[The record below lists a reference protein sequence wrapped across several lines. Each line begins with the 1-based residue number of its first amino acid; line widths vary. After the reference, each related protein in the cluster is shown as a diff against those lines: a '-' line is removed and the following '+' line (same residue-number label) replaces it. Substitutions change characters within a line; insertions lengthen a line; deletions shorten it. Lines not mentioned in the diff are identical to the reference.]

1 MNLGTNAPHT
11 LRFQPLAAASKK
23 GLMNTN
29 EIPFIYMTA
38 DVQMDSASLEI
49 PSLKKR
55 GMVDGLVF

>member
-1 MNLGTNAPHT
+1 M
-11 LRFQPLAAASKK
+11 AAAPKK
-23 GLMNTN
+23 DLMNTD